1 MSNSLKEWKVV
12 ITSVGQGYKS
22 TKGHHDYKIST
33 RVTYS
38 RQGQPI
44 DIGRSNENFKDEKL
58 KCFNYNKYEHM
69 AKKCWAKKKEW
80 EIRKCFKY
88 NKKGYIARDCK
99 EKQTI
104 KKRKVQEESDNKDE
118 KKEEDFGKDLE

>member
-1 MSNSLKEWKVV
+1 
-12 ITSVGQGYKS
+12 
-22 TKGHHDYKIST
+22 
-33 RVTYS
+33 
-38 RQGQPI
+38 
-44 DIGRSNENFKDEKL
+44 
-58 KCFNYNKYEHM
+58 M
-69 AKKCWAKKKEW
+69 AKECWAKKKEW